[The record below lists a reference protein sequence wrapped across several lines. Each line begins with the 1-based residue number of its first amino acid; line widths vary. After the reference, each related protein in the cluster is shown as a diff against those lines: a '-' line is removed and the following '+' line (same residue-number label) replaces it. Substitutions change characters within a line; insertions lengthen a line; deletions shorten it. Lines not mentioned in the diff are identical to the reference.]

1 LLAIPGF
8 ARAGALLVTAGSLDA
23 YPRHTVDL
31 VARHRLPAMYH
42 FRFYVELGRLACYAP
57 ARRSPCRTA
66 NKVRTGDQPQDRQG
80 PRPRDPAVAPA
91 AGGSRDRR
99 AGRHMQEP
107 RRQNQFLGE
116 VWV

>member
-31 VARHRLPAMYH
+31 VARHRL
-42 FRFYVELGRLACYAP
+42 LGRLACYAP